1 MKSLKQSIRWASLAL
16 VCLVVFACKK
26 EEKRVFPP
34 EPVPVPESVDW
45 AVAADAAQLAL
56 DGQFYNQAQ
65 NYFNQNNDGHT
76 GFNYWWNAHAL
87 DVYVDAYKRTK
98 DAKYLTKMKT
108 LLKGCYAK
116 NGNTYKNTFYDDMEW
131 WALACIRAFEATGD
145 TEYKQA
151 ADQLWAWIKL
161 GWTSVKNG
169 GIMWASGSPDSKN
182 ACSNAPAAIIA
193 ARMYQLDKKDDD
205 LLWAK
210 KIYNWMKAYVVES
223 ARGVVWDAYGN
234 TSETAIYTY
243 NQGTWL
249 GAGLEL
255 YQITQDKTY
264 LQDAVRT
271 ANYVMNDQ
279 TRFSP
284 FGILKGE
291 NTGDGGLFKGIFI
304 RYMTQLLLKNA
315 VDDYTKELYL
325 KYLQNNGQSLA
336 NRATRIPENIF
347 GPDWATRPVSK
358 TGDCSVQ
365 LSGVMLFES
374 LDELKRANI
383 LKR

>member
-1 MKSLKQSIRWASLAL
+1 MKLLNQNIKWAGLAL
-16 VCLVVFACKK
+16 ISLLMFACKK

-34 EPVPVPESVDW
+34 EPVPAPAVVDW
-45 AVAADAAQLAL
+45 AAAADAAQLAL
-56 DGQFYNQAQ
+56 DAQFYNQAQ

-108 LLKGCYAK
+108 LLKGCYVK

-131 WALACIRAFEATGD
+131 WALACLRAYEATGD
-145 TEYKQA
+145 AEYKQA
-151 ADQLWAWIKL
+151 ADQLWTWIKV
-161 GWTSVKNG
+161 GWTTVKNG

-205 LLWAK
+205 LVWAK
-210 KIYNWMKAYVVES
+210 KIYTWMKTYVVES

-255 YQITQDKTY
+255 YLITQDKVY
-264 LQDAVRT
+264 LQDAIRN

-284 FGILKGE
+284 SGILKGE

-315 VDDYTKELYL
+315 ADDYTKELYL
-325 KYLQNNGQSLA
+325 KYLKNNGQSLA
-336 NRATRIPENIF
+336 TKATRAPENVF
-347 GPDWATRPVSK
+347 GPDWATKPGSK

-365 LSGVMLFES
+365 LSGVMLFEA

-383 LKR
+383 LKP